1 MRSMPSSP
9 SPGRSG
15 GSDGGGVRPPPLRP
29 AETVVTA
36 LGESATVPVEVIY
49 VSSEAVIENSPF
61 PQPAMAASYASR
73 EITAMSVSWTPAVGL
88 AGSSVV

>member
-1 MRSMPSSP
+1 
-9 SPGRSG
+9 
-15 GSDGGGVRPPPLRP
+15 VRPPPPRP

-49 VSSEAVIENSPF
+49 IPSEALSENTSF
-61 PQPAMAASYASR
+61 PQPPLAACYDSR
-73 EITAMSVSWTPAVGL
+73 EIILMSASRTPPVGL